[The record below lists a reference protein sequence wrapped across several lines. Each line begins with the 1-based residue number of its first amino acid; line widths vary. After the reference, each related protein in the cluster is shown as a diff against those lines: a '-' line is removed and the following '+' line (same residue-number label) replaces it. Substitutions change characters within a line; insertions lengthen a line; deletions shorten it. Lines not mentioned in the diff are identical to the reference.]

1 MIEATLIIS
10 SKNYSAWSLR
20 GWLMAKFA
28 GLDFA
33 EQMVSIDDADARAEL
48 LLLSSSTLVPCLVHD
63 GIRVWDT
70 VAIGEYLAE
79 IRPEAGLLPSDR
91 AARARCRSICGEM
104 HSGFNA
110 LRSALPMNL
119 KRLHRGFKVWSN
131 AQADIARITTIW
143 RDCFDVYGGPYLF
156 GAQRCM
162 ADAMYAPVVTRF
174 RTYDVTVD
182 PDCAAYCHTILAMP
196 EFIEWDM
203 AAKQEPEDLPELESE
218 F

>member
-1 MIEATLIIS
+1 MAEATLIIS

-20 GWLMAKFA
+20 GWLMAKFS

-63 GIRVWDT
+63 SIRIWDT
-70 VAIGEYLAE
+70 LAIGEYLAE
-79 IRPEAGLLPSDR
+79 IRPEAGLLPGNR
-91 AARARCRSICGEM
+91 VARARCRSICGEM

-131 AQADIARITTIW
+131 AQADIQRIGTIW
-143 RDCFDVYGGPYLF
+143 RDCFATYGGPYLF
-156 GAQRCM
+156 GERSM
-162 ADAMYAPVVTRF
+162 ADAMFAPVVTRF
-174 RTYDVTVD
+174 RTYDVTLD
-182 PDCAAYCHTILAMP
+182 PDCEAYCHTILAMP
-196 EFIEWDM
+196 EFIEWDN

>member
-1 MIEATLIIS
+1 MAEATLIIS

-20 GWLMAKFA
+20 GWLMAKFTE
-28 GLDFA
+28 LDFA

-63 GIRVWDT
+63 SIRIWDT
-70 VAIGEYLAE
+70 LAIGEYLAE
-79 IRPEAGLLPSDR
+79 IRPDAGLLPDAR

-131 AQADIARITTIW
+131 AQADIQRIGTIW
-143 RDCFDVYGGPYLF
+143 RDCFATYGGPYLF
-156 GAQRCM
+156 GERSM
-162 ADAMYAPVVTRF
+162 ADAMFAPVVTRF
-174 RTYDVTVD
+174 RTYDVTLD
-182 PDCAAYCHTILAMP
+182 PDCEAYCHTILAMP
-196 EFIEWDM
+196 EFIEWDN

>member
-1 MIEATLIIS
+1 MTEATLIIS

-20 GWLMAKFA
+20 GWLMAKFVK
-28 GLDFA
+28 LDFA
-33 EQMVSIDDADARAEL
+33 EQMVSLDDAAARAEL

-63 GIRVWDT
+63 GLRIWDT

-79 IRPEAGLLPSDR
+79 LKPQAGLLPPER

-119 KRLHRGFKVWSN
+119 KRSHKGFKVWSN
-131 AQADIARITTIW
+131 ARADIERITTIW
-143 RDCFDVYGGPYLF
+143 RDCFKSYGGPYLF
-156 GAQRCM
+156 GERSM
-162 ADAMYAPVVTRF
+162 ADAMYAPVVARF
-174 RTYDVTVD
+174 RTYDVSLE
-182 PDCAAYCHTILAMP
+182 PDCMTYCHAILSMP
-196 EFIEWDM
+196 EFIEWDE
-203 AAKQEPEDLPELESE
+203 AAKREPEDLPELESE

>member
-1 MIEATLIIS
+1 MAEATLIIS

-20 GWLMAKFA
+20 GWLMAKFV

-63 GIRVWDT
+63 GVRIWDT
-70 VAIGEYLAE
+70 LAIGEYLAE
-79 IRPEAGLLPSDR
+79 IRPEAGLLPGNR
-91 AARARCRSICGEM
+91 VARARCRSICGEM
-104 HSGFNA
+104 HSGFSA

-131 AQADIARITTIW
+131 AQADIQRITTIW
-143 RDCFDVYGGPYLF
+143 RDCFAAYGGPYLF
-156 GAQRCM
+156 GERSM
-162 ADAMYAPVVTRF
+162 ADAMFAPVVTRF
-174 RTYDVTVD
+174 RTYDVTLD
-182 PDCAAYCHTILAMP
+182 PDCEAYCHTILAMP
-196 EFIEWDM
+196 EFIEWDN

>member
-1 MIEATLIIS
+1 MAEATLIIS

-20 GWLMAKFA
+20 GWLMAKFS

-63 GIRVWDT
+63 SIRIWDT
-70 VAIGEYLAE
+70 LAIGEYLAE
-79 IRPEAGLLPSDR
+79 IRPDAGLLPDAR

-131 AQADIARITTIW
+131 AQADIQRIGTIW
-143 RDCFDVYGGPYLF
+143 RDCFATYGGPYLF
-156 GAQRCM
+156 GERSM
-162 ADAMYAPVVTRF
+162 ADAMFAPVVTRF
-174 RTYDVTVD
+174 RTYDVTLD
-182 PDCAAYCHTILAMP
+182 PDCEAYCHTILAMP
-196 EFIEWDM
+196 EFIEWDN